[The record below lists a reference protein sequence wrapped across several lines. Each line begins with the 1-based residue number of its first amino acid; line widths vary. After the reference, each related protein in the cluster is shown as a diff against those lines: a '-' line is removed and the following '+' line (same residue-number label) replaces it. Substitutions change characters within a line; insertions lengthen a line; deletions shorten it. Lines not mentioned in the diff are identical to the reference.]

1 MRIRQIDRSQSDHPR
16 SGSLGSLDKQEQ
28 TLFYRD
34 YRFFTGE
41 VLYAAS
47 PLWYKLLQT
56 TTAILTYLQ
65 PVSKLLYIYLKDKMS
80 RVVTTETKSREKLC
94 EPPTRT
100 VWGWGGYDATS
111 ITERA
116 LMITTCARKTINQ
129 LVYKHQTND
138 WILYTN
144 SQARS
149 EAG

>member
-47 PLWYKLLQT
+47 SLWYKLLQT
-56 TTAILTYLQ
+56 TTALLTYLQ
-65 PVSKLLYIYLKDKMS
+65 PDCKFLYIYLKDKMS
-80 RVVTTETKSREKLC
+80 RVVTTKTKSKEKLC
-94 EPPTRT
+94 VSPTRT
-100 VWGWGGYDATS
+100 VQGVGGHDATL

-116 LMITTCARKTINQ
+116 
-129 LVYKHQTND
+129 
-138 WILYTN
+138 
-144 SQARS
+144 
-149 EAG
+149 